1 MRPTD
6 KEVLMRNLLPVLSFL
21 LLVPFSSPAQDPAAQ
36 AAQQAMQQAQQ
47 DAQQAQQF
55 AMQAAQQAQQ
65 DAQRAM
71 QNATDAANSASHGP
85 YFGLT
90 SPPKFSVK
98 PGALSSPTKV
108 KLTDST
114 RGAIIYYTTDGW
126 TPTTASQRYMGPIT
140 ISSTTTLQA
149 IAIAP
154 NFQRSFVAT
163 GKYTLNN
170 SNLSPPVPTNSQT
183 TSAPSTI
190 PPGEKFLLPQG
201 TPVLLA
207 FADEV
212 NSHTASVGDQIPMT
226 VARDVQ
232 QDGIVLIKT
241 GTPAVAILVQ
251 VEKNRAFGLP
261 GILAFQVNYID
272 LNGTLIRLC
281 GEAAREGEAKPPN
294 ATFLIPVV
302 GELSLLRHGT
312 DAVIKQGTPFTAF
325 LYGDTPLA
333 PAQ

>member
-1 MRPTD
+1 
-6 KEVLMRNLLPVLSFL
+6 MRNLLAVFAL
-21 LLVPFSSPAQDPAAQ
+21 LLLISSATLAQDPGAL

-65 DAQRAM
+65 DAQSAM
-71 QNATDAANSASHGP
+71 NAANSGP

-90 SPPKFSVK
+90 ATPKFSIK
-98 PGALSSPTKV
+98 PGTYSSPTKV
-108 KLTDST
+108 RLTDST
-114 RGAIIYYTTDGW
+114 RGAIIYYSTDGW
-126 TPTTASQRYMGPIT
+126 TPTASSQRYLGPIT

-154 NFQRSFVAT
+154 NLQRSFVAS
-163 GKYTLNN
+163 GKYTVADT
-170 SNLSPPVPTNSQT
+170 NLASPVP
-183 TSAPSTI
+183 APSQAASAAPQI
-190 PPGEKFLLPQG
+190 PPGEKLLLPQG

-207 FADEV
+207 FAADV

-226 VARDVQ
+226 VTRDVQ
-232 QDGIVLIKT
+232 QDGVVLIKT
-241 GTPAVAILVQ
+241 GTPAFGTVIQ
-251 VEKNRAFGLP
+251 VDKNTGFGLP
-261 GILAFQVNYID
+261 GVLSFKVDYLD

-294 ATFLIPVV
+294 AAVLIPVV
-302 GELSLLRHGT
+302 GPLTALRRGT

-325 LYGDTPLA
+325 LYTDTSLA

>member
-1 MRPTD
+1 
-6 KEVLMRNLLPVLSFL
+6 MRNLLAVFAFL
-21 LLVPFSSPAQDPAAQ
+21 LLTSSSSLAQDPGAQ

-71 QNATDAANSASHGP
+71 QNATDAANTQSYQP
-85 YFGLT
+85 YVALT
-90 SPPKFSVK
+90 STPKFSVK
-98 PGALSSPTKV
+98 PGAYSSPTKV
-108 KLTDST
+108 KITDAT

-126 TPTTASQRYMGPIT
+126 TPTSSSQRYMGPVT

-154 NFQRSFVAT
+154 NFQRSFVAI
-163 GKYTLNN
+163 GKYTMNN
-170 SNLSPPVPTNSQT
+170 STVSQPVPMQSQT
-183 TSAPSTI
+183 ADAAPQI
-190 PPGEKFLLPQG
+190 PPGEKLLLPQG

-207 FADEV
+207 FAADV

-226 VARDVQ
+226 VKRDVQ
-232 QDGIVLIKT
+232 QDGVVLIKT
-241 GTPAVAILVQ
+241 GTPAVGTVIQ
-251 VEKNRAFGLP
+251 VDKNTAFGLP
-261 GILAFQVNYID
+261 GVLSFKVDYLD

-294 ATFLIPVV
+294 AAILIPVV
-302 GELSLLRHGT
+302 GPLTALRRGT

-333 PAQ
+333 PAP

>member
-1 MRPTD
+1 
-6 KEVLMRNLLPVLSFL
+6 MRNLLAVFAFL
-21 LLVPFSSPAQDPAAQ
+21 LLTSSSSLAQDPGAQ

-47 DAQQAQQF
+47 DAQQAQQ
-55 AMQAAQQAQQ
+55 

-71 QNATDAANSASHGP
+71 QNATDAANTQSYQP
-85 YFGLT
+85 YVALT
-90 SPPKFSVK
+90 STPKFSVK
-98 PGALSSPTKV
+98 PGAYSSPTKV
-108 KLTDST
+108 KITDAT

-126 TPTTASQRYMGPIT
+126 TPTSSSQRYMGPVT

-154 NFQRSFVAT
+154 NFQRSFVAI
-163 GKYTLNN
+163 GKYTMNN
-170 SNLSPPVPTNSQT
+170 PTVSQPVPMQSQT
-183 TSAPSTI
+183 ADAAPQI
-190 PPGEKFLLPQG
+190 PPGEKLLLPQG

-207 FADEV
+207 FAADV

-226 VARDVQ
+226 VKRDVQ
-232 QDGIVLIKT
+232 QDGVVLIKT
-241 GTPAVAILVQ
+241 GTPAVGTVIQ
-251 VEKNRAFGLP
+251 VDKNTAFGLP
-261 GILAFQVNYID
+261 GVLSFKVDYLD

-294 ATFLIPVV
+294 AAILIPVV
-302 GELSLLRHGT
+302 GPLTALRRGT

-333 PAQ
+333 PAP